1 MQKWLMKNRN
11 RLTAATGILIV
22 LAFAAKWLF
31 KSEAAESGL
40 LLAASLIGG
49 FPIAAS
55 AWQALKV
62 KVISIDLLV
71 TLAIL
76 GAFVIQEFE
85 ESAIV
90 AFLFLFGAYLE
101 QKTLAKT
108 RSAIKELVEMVPET
122 ALRQTADGDF
132 EEVDLDDLDEG
143 DIVLVK
149 TGGKIPVD
157 GEVVSGSGTANE
169 ASITGESMPLDK
181 KPGDPVYAGTI
192 LENGTIRIE
201 AEKVGDETT
210 FGKII
215 ELVEEAQDS
224 KSQAERL
231 IDRFSKYYTPVV
243 LLLAIIVGLI
253 SQDLELAVTILVLGC
268 PGALVIGVPVSNVA
282 GIGNGAKQGILFK
295 GSEVITKFSKV
306 DTIMFDKT
314 GTLTYG
320 DPRVSQVK
328 KYGQGQLA
336 EQLLVSVEKESAHPL
351 AKAITGYYED
361 LEAKEVE
368 ASRVL
373 QGGGIVAQVAGQQVL
388 IGNHYLLD
396 QYHVPVAKQM
406 ERDMEELASA
416 GNSLVLVA
424 VNGQLELALGLKDEI
439 RAGVKE
445 DLAALKKLGV
455 KNLLLLSGDNQK
467 TVDLVA
473 EELGLTEAYGQLLPE
488 DKAEFVKKRQ
498 AAGEIVAFVGD
509 GINDSPSLARAD
521 IGIAMGSGTDVAIET
536 SNVVLMNGSF
546 DRIPRALALAKATR
560 RNMIENITIALAVVA
575 VLLVSVL
582 ASSWMNMAIGMF
594 VHEGSILIVILNAM
608 RLLAYRSK
616 LQKSRK
622 LIENNFS
629 QAAGPYTK
637 GIESIQ

>member
-320 DPRVSQVK
+320 DPRVSRVK
-328 KYGQGQLA
+328 KYGQSQLA

-368 ASRVL
+368 ASQVL

-388 IGNHYLLD
+388 VGNRYLLD
-396 QYHVPVAKQM
+396 QYHVPVTKQM

-416 GNSLVLVA
+416 GNSLVLVV

-546 DRIPRALALAKATR
+546 DRIPRALALAKATW

-608 RLLAYRSK
+608 RLLSYRSK